1 MIDIKQKLKD
11 IDEKVYQVLG
21 KQIDNVV
28 VIRDKESFNKYVD
41 DCISKEYIAIDTETN
56 NSTDVENCIIMGLCL
71 YAPSLKQ
78 AYVPIN
84 HRDIDTNKRLDY
96 QLTEKDVK
104 EVLQK
109 VIDNKTY
116 VVMHNGKFDVKVLKH
131 TCDIFIEPNW
141 DTMIAAKL
149 INENESASLKWQ
161 YIDKIDKDQTK
172 YSIDELFEDVEYA
185 LVKPETFA
193 IYAATDSKM
202 TYDLCLYQYNE
213 FFKKSGYEELYK
225 LFTDVEMPIVGITA
239 KMEMRGISIDQNLA
253 SKLKDKYEK
262 KLSDVDNEITSILNK
277 LKSVIDNWRS
287 SAKASQR
294 LIIYETEKDS
304 ERTLDKRVKSH
315 PYIDSTNER
324 RYKFGNKAGDVL
336 KDPINLNAPIQRSI
350 LVYDVL
356 GAYGV
361 NIFKPKSCG
370 AKELQQVAKNI
381 KLYWDKQGVDLAYSD
396 DDEELLYS
404 DDLEEYSE
412 DYNFEEGNSN
422 IRPCFENKEIGQL
435 AINLCILLRIR
446 QGLNKL
452 INSYLK
458 VVPKLCSH
466 WKDGN
471 IRFNFNSIGTQ
482 TGRFSSGGKF
492 MFLTDGKKDSIQT
505 LNMQN
510 IPSKNHEIRLMFVPP
525 KGRVLVGG
533 DFSQQEAKI
542 TSYLSR
548 EPKLLEA
555 CEQNLDLYAKFAQ
568 GLFKNNYQD
577 NLEFDKDGKLN
588 VEGKKRRKKA
598 KTLFLAVGYG
608 MGIQSFASQIG
619 EEYDEAKIKYDSF
632 FEEYPMVEKTIEES
646 KERCKL
652 YGYVEDIKG
661 RRRHIPKVCLPPY
674 DVYYI
679 DAPYINN
686 NRPDDKIREYVR
698 KLNDK
703 SNGVLSKKEINEII
717 KAARNERII
726 IKSNRD
732 IIIENER
739 KCFNSIIQGSA
750 ATLTKFTMIQ
760 IDRDPLLNQL
770 GAHMLLQV
778 HDEVIL
784 DCPSENAEKATE
796 RLKQIMN
803 NSSYLLGI
811 TIPFGCDTVIEKHW
825 GEIEFS
831 ADVRKEYKE
840 LETQMSSDEAINKI
854 LGKYP
859 EFSETS
865 LRKLVSTEDG
875 LIEI

>member
-11 IDEKVYQVLG
+11 IDEKVHLVLG
-21 KQIDNVV
+21 KQIENVV
-28 VIRDKESFNKYVD
+28 VIKDKDSFNKYVD
-41 DCISKEYIAIDTETN
+41 DCISKKYIAIDTETN

-71 YAPSLKQ
+71 YAPGLKQ
-78 AYVPIN
+78 AYIPVN
-84 HRDIDTNKRLDY
+84 HRDVDTNKRLDY
-96 QLTEKDVK
+96 QLTEKDIK

-109 VIDNKTY
+109 VIDNKTF
-116 VVMHNGKFDVKVLKH
+116 VVMHNGKFDIKVLKH
-131 TCDIFIEPNW
+131 TCDIFIEPTW

-161 YIDKIDKDQTK
+161 YVNKIDKEQEK

-213 FFKKSGYEELYK
+213 FFAKPGYEELYK
-225 LFTDVEMPIVGITA
+225 LFNEIEMPIVGITA

-262 KLSDVDNEITSILNK
+262 KLVDVDNEIDSILNK
-277 LKSVIDNWRS
+277 LKSIIDSWRS
-287 SAKASQR
+287 SDKASQKV
-294 LIIYETEKDS
+294 IIYETEKDS

-315 PYIDSTNER
+315 PNIDPINER
-324 RYKFGNKAGDVL
+324 RYKYGKKAGELL
-336 KDPINLNAPIQRSI
+336 KDPINLNAPLQRAI
-350 LVYDVL
+350 LIYDVL
-356 GAYGV
+356 GAPGV
-361 NIFKPKSCG
+361 NSFKPKSCG
-370 AKELQQVAKNI
+370 AKELQQVAKTI
-381 KLYWDKQGVDLAYSD
+381 KAYWDELGVNLSYTEDE
-396 DDEELLYS
+396 EELLYTE
-404 DDLEEYSE
+404 DNDEYSE
-412 DYNFEEGNSN
+412 DYNIEEDNSN
-422 IRPCFENKEIGQL
+422 SRLCYETKEIGQL
-435 AINLCILLRIR
+435 TINLCILLRAR

-458 VVPKLCSH
+458 VVPRLCSR

-510 IPSKNHEIRLMFVPP
+510 IPSKNHEIRLMFIPP
-525 KGRVLVGG
+525 KGKVLVGG

-548 EPKLLEA
+548 DPKLLEA

-568 GLFKNNYQD
+568 GLFKNDYED

-608 MGIQSFASQIG
+608 MGIRSFASQIG
-619 EEYDEAKIKYDSF
+619 EDYDEAKIKYESF
-632 FEEYPMVEKTIEES
+632 FEEYPAVKKAIDES
-646 KERCKL
+646 QERCKK

-674 DVYYI
+674 DVYYV
-679 DAPYINN
+679 DNPYINQT
-686 NRPDDKIREYVR
+686 RPDDKIREYVR

-703 SNGVLSKKEINEII
+703 TNGGLSQKEVNAII
-717 KAARNERII
+717 KEARRERII
-726 IKSNRD
+726 IKSNRE
-732 IIIENER
+732 IISENER

-750 ATLTKFTMIQ
+750 ATLTKFTMVQ
-760 IDRDPLLNQL
+760 IDRDPLLNSL
-770 GAHMLLQV
+770 DAHMLLQV

-784 DCPSENAEKATE
+784 DCPIENAEKATE

-811 TIPFGCDTVIEKHW
+811 TIPFGCDTAIEKHW

-840 LETQMSSDEAINKI
+840 LAEEMSSDEAINKI
-854 LGKYP
+854 LDKYP